1 MKKFVAILSMLIL
14 VLSLAACGGE
24 QKCDH
29 CGKATTEGQEILGDF
44 VCWECLTPGE

>member
-1 MKKFVAILSMLIL
+1 MKKILAFVLTLVM
-14 VLSLAACGGE
+14 VLSLIACAGE

-44 VCWECLTPGE
+44 VCWECLTPAE